1 MAAHRQYSALRRL
14 TTWVGVV
21 GAAVLASAFTIAPAA
36 YADEL
41 EEPGSATEPTTD
53 PPLTTEPTP
62 TDETPDPEAST
73 DSAADPVEQ
82 RSVAGQAVEEPND
95 VTEEDVETQVEPIFG
110 TRKVR
115 VGVQLEDGSFE
126 PGGPTTLGT
135 TIRLSET
142 GPSGDSTSEC
152 TTTEEGPEGSSFCD
166 LGPLGSGYLV
176 DEGNSLTVTQ
186 LTVNDGLEIID
197 GTESVGPCEEG
208 QCVDVTLLLTNGLA
222 SDDDDDG
229 SDGDDDESDSDESD
243 SDDKAKDG
251 VLPNVGAPDNQ
262 LLGYGAA
269 LIAGGSLLVAGARPK
284 PRRKHVL
291 ID

>member
-1 MAAHRQYSALRRL
+1 MAAHRQYSGLRRM
-14 TTWVGVV
+14 TAWVGVV

-36 YADEL
+36 SAQDL
-41 EEPGSATEPTTD
+41 EEPDS
-53 PPLTTEPTP
+53 TTEPTPTTEPTAP

-73 DSAADPVEQ
+73 DPTANPADQ
-82 RSVAGQAVEEPND
+82 RSVTGQVVEDPNEVAD
-95 VTEEDVETQVEPIFG
+95 DNVEAQVEPNFG

-166 LGPLGSGYLV
+166 LGPLGTGYVV
-176 DEGNSLTVTQ
+176 DPGNTLTVTQ

-197 GTESVGPCEEG
+197 GTESVGPCEQG
-208 QCVDVTLLLTNGLA
+208 QCNAVTLLLTDGLA

-229 SDGDDDESDSDESD
+229 GDGDGDDSESEDD
-243 SDDKAKDG
+243 SDDKSKDG

-269 LIAGGSLLVAGARPK
+269 LIAGGSLLVAGAKPR